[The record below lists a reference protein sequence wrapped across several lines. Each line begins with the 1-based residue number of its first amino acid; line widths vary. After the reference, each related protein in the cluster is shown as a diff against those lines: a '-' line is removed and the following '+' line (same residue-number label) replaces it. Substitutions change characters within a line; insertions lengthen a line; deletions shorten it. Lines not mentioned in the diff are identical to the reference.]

1 MTDYIVVANNTIQSV
16 TDYTTNIVS
25 YITKVREPIISS
37 TQGPQGPAGA
47 TGIGYTGATGAASTV
62 AGPSGAT
69 GIGNTGATG
78 AASTVPGPPGQS
90 AATSI
95 AALVD
100 VDFSAGVPDG
110 ALLIYGSADLKW
122 KASRI
127 LEKQA
132 LECGQY

>member
-37 TQGPQGPAGA
+37 TQGPQGPPGA
-47 TGIGYTGATGAASTV
+47 TGVGY
-62 AGPSGAT
+62 
-69 GIGNTGATG
+69 TGATG
-78 AASTVPGPPGQS
+78 AASTVPGPPGTS
-90 AATSI
+90 AATSVST
-95 AALVD
+95 LLD
-100 VDFSAGVPDG
+100 VDLSTGVPDG

-132 LECGQY
+132 FECGQY

>member
-25 YITKVREPIISS
+25 YITKVREPVISS
-37 TQGPQGPAGA
+37 TQGPQGPP
-47 TGIGYTGATGAASTV
+47 
-62 AGPSGAT
+62 GPA
-69 GIGNTGATG
+69 G

-90 AATSI
+90 AATSV
-95 AALVD
+95 AALLD

-110 ALLIYGSADLKW
+110 ALLIYGSSDLKW

-132 LECGQY
+132 FECGQY

>member
-1 MTDYIVVANNTIQSV
+1 MTDYIGVANNTIQSV

-37 TQGPQGPAGA
+37 TQGPQGPAG
-47 TGIGYTGATGAASTV
+47 I
-62 AGPSGAT
+62 
-69 GIGNTGATG
+69 
-78 AASTVPGPPGQS
+78 S
-90 AATSI
+90 AATSVGT
-95 AALVD
+95 LLD
-100 VDFSAGVPDG
+100 VDLSAGVPDG
-110 ALLIYGSADLKW
+110 ALLIYGSSEQKW

>member
-25 YITKVREPIISS
+25 YITKVREPVISS
-37 TQGPQGPAGA
+37 TQGPQGPPGE
-47 TGIGYTGATGAASTV
+47 
-62 AGPSGAT
+62 P
-69 GIGNTGATG
+69 G
-78 AASTVPGPPGQS
+78 AASTVPGPPG
-90 AATSI
+90 AVTSI
-95 AALVD
+95 TVAALLD

-110 ALLIYGSADLKW
+110 ALLIYGSSDQKW

-132 LECGQY
+132 FECGQY

>member
-1 MTDYIVVANNTIQSV
+1 MADYIVVATNTIQSV

-25 YITKVREPIISS
+25 FITKVTEPIISS
-37 TQGPQGPAGA
+37 TQGPQGPPGATGIGYTGATGPASTVQGPAGA

-62 AGPSGAT
+62 
-69 GIGNTGATG
+69 
-78 AASTVPGPPGQS
+78 PGPPGIS
-90 AATSI
+90 AATSVSS
-95 AALVD
+95 LLD
-100 VDFSAGVPDG
+100 VDLSAGVPDG
-110 ALLIYGSADLKW
+110 ALLIYEASDLKW